1 MPYINIVSQT
11 IMLIL
16 GLPEI
21 QQERF
26 HKRETKIFVFKQ
38 NKDLSM
44 TYLCQRLSHVPAVKY
59 HVIFQIFFESESA

>member
-44 TYLCQRLSHVPAVKY
+44 TYLC
-59 HVIFQIFFESESA
+59 